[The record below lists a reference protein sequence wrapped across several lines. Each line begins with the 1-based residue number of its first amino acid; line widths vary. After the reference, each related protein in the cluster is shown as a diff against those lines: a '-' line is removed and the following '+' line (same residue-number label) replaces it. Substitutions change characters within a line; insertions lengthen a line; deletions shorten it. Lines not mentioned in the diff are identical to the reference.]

1 MKIKIWLLSLVFLV
15 FGGSFAVIAGN
26 QQGRRVNRWS
36 SPEEIASTI
45 ADRANEDEKIQDTKL
60 NKINN
65 KQWWYPKQYQ
75 LTNTAEWIRKNIQ
88 PYLQWSLYI
97 GLIAATILLIWNGFR
112 LVTNSTL
119 WGGDIKTVKN
129 NIKNIL
135 IGVLIMT
142 GFLVIIKL
150 TMAVI
155 NMFFSR

>member
-1 MKIKIWLLSLVFLV
+1 MKIKIGLLSLVFLV
-15 FGGSFAVIAGN
+15 FGGNFAVIAGN
-26 QQGRRVNRWS
+26 QQGVRVNRGS

-45 ADRANEDEKIQDTKL
+45 ADRANEDEKIQDTKM

-65 KQWWYPKQYQ
+65 KQGGYPKQYQ

-88 PYLQWSLYI
+88 PYLQWILYI

-119 WGGDIKTVKN
+119 GGGDIKTVKN